1 MSVGIFIDGRR
12 PKSKK
17 EVREVV
23 ALGDEGLRRIE
34 LENTSAFNNKF
45 DCTLHDFVNDGAHAV
60 HGREARIDFVGPDPY
75 RSRKFYGNIYI
86 TATGKVTVK

>member
-23 ALGDEGLRRIE
+23 ALGGDALRRIE
-34 LENTSAFNNKF
+34 LENTSFFDNKF
-45 DCTLHDFVNDGAHAV
+45 DCTLHDYV
-60 HGREARIDFVGPDPY
+60 HTHVPHGKEVRVDFVGPDPHTK
-75 RSRKFYGNIYI
+75 RNFYGNIFI
-86 TATGKVTVK
+86 KADGKVTVK